1 MSTTDSAP
9 PDTLHPQCC
18 NDSPGEGCGIMFPGK
33 TSDGLCQKCT
43 LLDSLDPKS
52 EKYSKALEFL
62 QCMTCGVAWKRLP
75 FTDQCGPCHQ
85 NGLINHGLQVAQAA
99 RGNAFNVRL
108 HRGPKQNA
116 LAATPVQPT
125 LELNTAALDQF
136 RNVGYNDADC
146 IKVYAEP
153 RLVSKIEHRLGST
166 SRAYAPETPM
176 SEITGDLLVGWNNV
190 WLKKHI
196 FPLVLDESELRFHG
210 NQNPLPDSQHLAVLD
225 FYQVHRNAGNHEA
238 YFTKMPKH
246 AASMKG
252 KVIAIELWMDGEGP
266 GAVSSKSGP
275 ISSVKKRK
283 SVAGKAPAEVE
294 APSKRPRI
302 SGSIGTSFV
311 CQLPGPDPAKSTAIA
326 LLFPTISVDHEKCN
340 VKVVW
345 SDTATPTTEAAVIA
359 NEIFHSGKM
368 KHCYKLSIGDE
379 QFVAKRF
386 FETGRGE
393 DQVTLEENAT
403 NLESELVRAENARW
417 FLKSFRT
424 AAEEINLV
432 TAQNFEITQ
441 CRIAQEVVEGDAKPS
456 PASGLTSEGDIQKAC
471 ENELNPVELPS
482 QDPGDQFEGGSKE
495 RSVSGIP
502 LPPTSW
508 SEPAPTKKII
518 WLLEPLRNAAVTH
531 YTGTMEHPAG
541 TGQLAHTLSA
551 FVHYAFQASG
561 GDILFADV
569 QGSSGRLSNKN
580 MGIIIFDLM
589 THSPDENTGVGDY
602 GPAGIRLGLEVG
614 DDDEEEE

>member
-52 EKYSKALEFL
+52 EKSSKALEFL
-62 QCMTCGVAWKRLP
+62 QCMTCGVVWKRLP

-85 NGLINHGLQVAQAA
+85 NALTAAGLINHDLQVAQAA
-99 RGNAFNVRL
+99 RGNAFYVRL

-125 LELNTAALDQF
+125 PELNTAALDQF
-136 RNVGYNDADC
+136 RNVGYNNADC

-153 RLVSKIEHRLGST
+153 CLVSKIEHRLGST

-176 SEITGDLLVGWNNV
+176 SEITGDLLVGWKNV

-283 SVAGKAPAEVE
+283 SVAGKASAEVE

-302 SGSIGTSFV
+302 PGRIGTSFV
-311 CQLPGPDPAKSTAIA
+311 RQLPGPDPAKSTTIA

-345 SDTATPTTEAAVIA
+345 SDTATPATEAAVIA

-393 DQVTLEENAT
+393 DPVTLEENAT
-403 NLESELVRAENARW
+403 NLESELVRVENARW

-441 CRIAQEVVEGDAKPS
+441 CRMAQEVVEGDAKPS
-456 PASGLTSEGDIQKAC
+456 PASGITSEVW
-471 ENELNPVELPS
+471 E
-482 QDPGDQFEGGSKE
+482 
-495 RSVSGIP
+495 
-502 LPPTSW
+502 

-518 WLLEPLRNAAVTH
+518 WLLEPLRNAALTH

-569 QGSSGRLSNKN
+569 QDMCIETILRRS
-580 MGIIIFDLM
+580 
-589 THSPDENTGVGDY
+589 H
-602 GPAGIRLGLEVG
+602 
-614 DDDEEEE
+614 

>member
-85 NGLINHGLQVAQAA
+85 NALTAAGLINHGLQVAQAA

-166 SRAYAPETPM
+166 SRAAVPIMLTLYL
-176 SEITGDLLVGWNNV
+176 EITGDLLVGWNNV

-311 CQLPGPDPAKSTAIA
+311 RQLPGPDPAKSTAIA

-456 PASGLTSEGDIQKAC
+456 PASGITSEVW
-471 ENELNPVELPS
+471 E
-482 QDPGDQFEGGSKE
+482 
-495 RSVSGIP
+495 
-502 LPPTSW
+502 

-569 QGSSGRLSNKN
+569 QGSSSRLSNKN

-602 GPAGIRLGLEVG
+602 GPAGIANLCVAKLGL
-614 DDDEEEE
+614 